1 MNTGK
6 QEIRFFNKMYESFRF
21 YKNIFNKLGVYE
33 WVDGSPLG
41 FTSYSPSFGG
51 IQTCVY
57 QTNGLWLDSSC
68 SNFYRAYI
76 CKSAR
81 SKIALKKSYFY

>member
-6 QEIRFFNKMYESFRF
+6 QEIKFLWIIRCTSHLDFKKYL
-21 YKNIFNKLGVYE
+21 KKLGVYE

-81 SKIALKKSYFY
+81 SKIA